1 MVDNPE
7 MPFDTE
13 GLNNTE
19 QSQTQKT
26 GNQEQGQQIEKK
38 PEEMPEAGKEGT
50 QIHAPVNG
58 TNNTQNATHPQV
70 TTTVVPTLPPPTK
83 YSTKKPNTTQ
93 SASSNL
99 NATKK
104 PKLKEEA
111 AITSPELPEDEE
123 KVTEQ
128 ELAENITKE
137 NATDNSGILG
147 AFEEQGNETK
157 GGEVLGSTVG
167 SFGTNRTNDT
177 NVKNETKQ
185 EEKVPEQKGSA
196 VQGSEVL
203 GSTVGSFGM
212 NKTNDT
218 NVKNE
223 TKDKQEKVPEQNIA
237 TNIGPSKGKNPTIAH
252 IDTPNPWLNTAKEVQ
267 GQQPINWQNGQGL
280 YNAINEIKNDD
291 RKNKYES
298 GIAPVNYNVGKAIG
312 TEEKPVWQFLNG
324 EPEINQLLGQNKFRH
339 TEQNSVGTSPFKFA
353 NPKTQKEIE
362 LYYTQSKDNDIKHK
376 KLPART

>member
-1 MVDNPE
+1 MIDNPE
-7 MPFDTE
+7 MPFDTDE
-13 GLNNTE
+13 GLNNTQ
-19 QSQTQKT
+19 QSQAEKI
-26 GNQEQGQQIEKK
+26 GNQEQVQQIEKK
-38 PEEMPEAGKEGT
+38 PEQMPDTGNGST

-58 TNNTQNATHPQV
+58 TNNTENALHPQV

-83 YSTKKPNTTQ
+83 YSAKKPNTTQ
-93 SASSNL
+93 SANSNL
-99 NATKK
+99 NATVK
-104 PKLKEEA
+104 PKQKEEP
-111 AITSPELPEDEE
+111 AITSPELPEDGE

-137 NATDNSGILG
+137 NATDDSGLLG
-147 AFEEQGNETK
+147 AFEEQGNE
-157 GGEVLGSTVG
+157 VQGSKVG

-185 EEKVPEQKGSA
+185 EERVLEQKGNEA
-196 VQGSEVL
+196 QGSQVL
-203 GSTVGSFGM
+203 GSTVGSSGA
-212 NKTNDT
+212 NKANDT
-218 NVKNE
+218 KEMNG
-223 TKDKQEKVPEQNIA
+223 TKEKQEKLPEQNIA
-237 TNIGPSKGKNPTIAH
+237 TSIRPTEGKNPTIAH

-280 YNAINEIKNDD
+280 YNAINEIKNED

-298 GIAPVNYNVGKAIG
+298 GIAPVNYNVGKVIG
-312 TEEKPVWQFLNG
+312 TKEKPVWQFLNG

-339 TEQNSVGTSPFKFA
+339 AEQNSVGTSPFKFA

-362 LYYTQSKDNDIKHK
+362 LYYTQNKDNDVKQK

>member
-13 GLNNTE
+13 EGLNNTQ
-19 QSQTQKT
+19 QSQAEKI
-26 GNQEQGQQIEKK
+26 GNQEQVQQIEKK
-38 PEEMPEAGKEGT
+38 PEQMPDTGNGST

-58 TNNTQNATHPQV
+58 TNNTENALHPQV
-70 TTTVVPTLPPPTK
+70 TTTVIPTLPPPTK

-93 SASSNL
+93 SANSNL
-99 NATKK
+99 NATVK
-104 PKLKEEA
+104 PKQKEES
-111 AITSPELPEDEE
+111 AITSPELPEDGE

-137 NATDNSGILG
+137 NATDDSGLLG
-147 AFEEQGNETK
+147 AFEEQGNE
-157 GGEVLGSTVG
+157 VQGSKVG

-185 EEKVPEQKGSA
+185 EERVPEQKGNEA
-196 VQGSEVL
+196 QGSEVL
-203 GSTVGSFGM
+203 GSTVGSSGA
-212 NKTNDT
+212 NKVNDT
-218 NVKNE
+218 
-223 TKDKQEKVPEQNIA
+223 KV
-237 TNIGPSKGKNPTIAH
+237 KNPTIAH

-280 YNAINEIKNDD
+280 YNAINEIKNED

-298 GIAPVNYNVGKAIG
+298 GIAPVNYNVGKVIG
-312 TEEKPVWQFLNG
+312 TKEKPVWQFLNG

-339 TEQNSVGTSPFKFA
+339 AEQNSVGTSPFKFA

-362 LYYTQSKDNDIKHK
+362 LYYTQNKDNDVKQK